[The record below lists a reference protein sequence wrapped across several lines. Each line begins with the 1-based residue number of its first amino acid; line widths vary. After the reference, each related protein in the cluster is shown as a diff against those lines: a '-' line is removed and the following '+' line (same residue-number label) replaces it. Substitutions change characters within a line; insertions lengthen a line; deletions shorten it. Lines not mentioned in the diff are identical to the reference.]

1 VPGDT
6 STDSDPLALYHE
18 LVLEGR
24 APNAEEFC
32 RRYPESPTLAERIRE
47 LESLRGDLA
56 RLAGGTRQ
64 LALEDVPEI
73 PGFRVIAPLGS
84 GGMGA
89 VFLAEQHSPKR
100 LCALKLMT
108 STSVTALERFRRE
121 ADLAAGLSH
130 PSIAAVYA
138 FGVADDQPY
147 LATELVHGFSLRAL
161 LSAADVVAPDAAS
174 DWLTDAIRRVA
185 EGDARERSSATAPI
199 RTMVGLA
206 TQVAEALAHAHQRGV
221 VHRDVKPSNV
231 IVSLDGRAQLIDFGL
246 ALSVGG
252 PDDRVTYDG
261 AFVGSHGYAAPEQL
275 RGELDNI
282 GPWTD
287 TYALGATLYEM
298 LTQRTPFET
307 VTFAD
312 RLGVIDEPP
321 SDPRRFNSK
330 IPRALNDVIMRA
342 LQPAPDRR
350 FHDGEELAEALRAT
364 PTGAA
369 VIPPIP
375 GADVARSLP
384 RRPAHVL
391 TALAVLVAVG
401 FGTLWFDTR
410 DQLQQTRAMYEAQH
424 GTLAHVVLSRELD
437 RAAAELAHCVRVRG
451 LRQGGLPVPYRAE
464 VTVAGGRVMQVTAA
478 AERWTVREQQC
489 LRAVVAGLPMDGI
502 GLVEPVTLL
511 VDIEVGAAAAAP
523 AKPPDSQVPVEP

>member
-6 STDSDPLALYHE
+6 TTDTDPLALYHE

-24 APNAEEFC
+24 APDAVEFC
-32 RRYPESPTLAERIRE
+32 RRYPESPSLADRIRE
-47 LESLRGDLA
+47 LDSLRSDLA
-56 RLAGGTRQ
+56 RLAGGNRE
-64 LALEDVPEI
+64 LPVEDVPEI
-73 PGFRVIAPLGS
+73 PGFRVIAPLGA

-108 STSVTALERFRRE
+108 STSVAALERFRRE

-130 PSIAAVYA
+130 PSIAAVYS
-138 FGVADDQPY
+138 FGVAGDQPY

-185 EGDARERSSATAPI
+185 EGDSRESSSATAP
-199 RTMVGLA
+199 THVMVGLA
-206 TQVAEALAHAHQRGV
+206 TQVAESLAHAHERGV

-246 ALSVGG
+246 ALAVGG

-261 AFVGSHGYAAPEQL
+261 AFVGSHEYAAPEQL

-298 LTQRTPFET
+298 LTQRTPFEAI
-307 VTFAD
+307 TFAD
-312 RLGVIDEPP
+312 RLRVIDEPP
-321 SDPRRFNSK
+321 PEPRRFNRK
-330 IPRALNDVIMRA
+330 IPRALNDVVMRA
-342 LQPAPDRR
+342 LQPVADRR
-350 FHDGEELAEALRAT
+350 FHDGEELVEALRAA
-364 PTGAA
+364 PIGAP
-369 VIPPIP
+369 VLPPIP
-375 GADVARSLP
+375 GGDVARKLP
-384 RRPAHVL
+384 HRPAHVV
-391 TALAVLVAVG
+391 AAVAVLVAVG
-401 FGTLWFDTR
+401 FGYLWYDSR
-410 DQLQQTRAMYEAQH
+410 DRLQRTRAMYEAQH
-424 GTLAHVVLSRELD
+424 GTLAHAILSRELE
-437 RAAAELAHCVRVRG
+437 RVGTELTHCVRVRG

-464 VTVAGGRVMQVTAA
+464 VTVAGGRVMRVTAA
-478 AERWTVREQQC
+478 TERWTVREQEC
-489 LRAVVAGLPMDGI
+489 LRAVVAELPMDGV

-511 VDIEVGAAAAAP
+511 VDIEVGATP
-523 AKPPDSQVPVEP
+523 